1 MGLAREDRER
11 EEKEEKGKGKG
22 KRGGEKN
29 NQNKKKIKNQPKVA
43 VGNQKSELRH
53 FGSRGWNV

>member
-1 MGLAREDRER
+1 MEPGLARTDRQER
-11 EEKEEKGKGKG
+11 EEKEEKGKEK
-22 KRGGEKN
+22 GEK
-29 NQNKKKIKNQPKVA
+29 KTPEVA